1 MRRKRSLKLRIPAG
15 IQDGVSLVKRGE
27 GEPGMR
33 GGPAGDLYITVTVK
47 PHRLFKRDGN
57 NILLDMPISI
67 TQAAL
72 GAEIDVPT
80 LEKPVKQ
87 RIPEGTQTGTQFRIK
102 GQGIPSLKNGLKGD
116 LILTVHVEV
125 PRKLNERLEGP
136 PASWS
141 RAWAA
146 RNTKDARPSPTK
158 SRKYST
164 TDPKAQGARR
174 PGRFWTQED
183 AEVPILEWLEA
194 VVHTTTFGSDLV
206 SDEMM
211 ALGAAGTE
219 IVDRADVP
227 DPRQPGVYWELYDPA
242 MIDAM
247 PDDVL
252 VKAWFERGEKE
263 RETIEAVRAHLEQL
277 RAQGGADL
285 GTLRLE
291 LSGVKDEDWSENW
304 KKYYKPFR
312 IGTHLV
318 VKPTWEAYQPSPEDL
333 IIELDP
339 GMAFGTGTHET
350 TSMCMQLLEKHLKSD
365 MRVMDVGTGSGILA
379 IAAARLGAK
388 EVLAIDIDPAAVKVA
403 RENIVL
409 NHVEDRVRAVE
420 GDLCKSEA
428 MPCDL
433 AVANIVADAI
443 RMLAAPLTRHL
454 AKGGLL
460 ICSGIIREREQDV
473 LDAALAAGY
482 VVADRL
488 EKGEWVALAL
498 RNEAA

>member
-1 MRRKRSLKLRIPAG
+1 M
-15 IQDGVSLVKRGE
+15 D
-27 GEPGMR
+27 
-33 GGPAGDLYITVTVK
+33 
-47 PHRLFKRDGN
+47 
-57 NILLDMPISI
+57 
-67 TQAAL
+67 
-72 GAEIDVPT
+72 
-80 LEKPVKQ
+80 
-87 RIPEGTQTGTQFRIK
+87 
-102 GQGIPSLKNGLKGD
+102 
-116 LILTVHVEV
+116 
-125 PRKLNERLEGP
+125 
-136 PASWS
+136 
-141 RAWAA
+141 
-146 RNTKDARPSPTK
+146 
-158 SRKYST
+158 
-164 TDPKAQGARR
+164 
-174 PGRFWTQED
+174 
-183 AEVPILEWLEA
+183 WLEA

-206 SDEMM
+206 SDELM

-242 MIDAM
+242 MVDAM

-263 RETIEAVRAHLEQL
+263 RETLEAVRTHLEQL
-277 RAQGGADL
+277 RAQGGEV
-285 GTLRLE
+285 GTLALE
-291 LSGVKDEDWSENW
+291 LTGVKDEDWSENW

-312 IGTHLV
+312 IGAHLV
-318 VKPTWEAYQPSPEDL
+318 VRPTWEAYEAAPGDL
-333 IIELDP
+333 VIELDP

-350 TSMCMQLLEKHLKSD
+350 TSMCMQLLEKHLQEG

-379 IAAARLGAK
+379 IAAARLGAR

-403 RENIVL
+403 RENIAL
-409 NHVEDRVRAVE
+409 NHVQDRVRAVE

-454 AKGGLL
+454 KKGGLL

-473 LDAALAAGY
+473 LEAALAAGY
-482 VVADRL
+482 AVADRL

>member
-1 MRRKRSLKLRIPAG
+1 M
-15 IQDGVSLVKRGE
+15 D
-27 GEPGMR
+27 
-33 GGPAGDLYITVTVK
+33 
-47 PHRLFKRDGN
+47 
-57 NILLDMPISI
+57 
-67 TQAAL
+67 
-72 GAEIDVPT
+72 
-80 LEKPVKQ
+80 
-87 RIPEGTQTGTQFRIK
+87 
-102 GQGIPSLKNGLKGD
+102 
-116 LILTVHVEV
+116 
-125 PRKLNERLEGP
+125 
-136 PASWS
+136 
-141 RAWAA
+141 
-146 RNTKDARPSPTK
+146 
-158 SRKYST
+158 
-164 TDPKAQGARR
+164 
-174 PGRFWTQED
+174 
-183 AEVPILEWLEA
+183 WLEA

-206 SDEMM
+206 SDELM

-242 MIDAM
+242 MLDAM

-252 VKAWFERGEKE
+252 VKAWFERGA
-263 RETIEAVRAHLEQL
+263 REHETLEAVRARLEQL
-277 RAQGGADL
+277 RAQGGDL

-291 LSGVKDEDWSENW
+291 VSGVKDEDWSENW

-312 IGTHLV
+312 IGARLV
-318 VKPTWEAYQPSPEDL
+318 VRPTWEAYEPAPGDL
-333 IIELDP
+333 VIELDP

-350 TSMCMQLLEKHLKSD
+350 TNMCMQLLEKHLKSG

-379 IAAARLGAK
+379 IAAALLGA
-388 EVLAIDIDPAAVKVA
+388 EQVLAIDIDPAAVKVA
-403 RENIVL
+403 RENAAL
-409 NHVEDRVRAVE
+409 NHVEGRVRAVE

-454 AKGGLL
+454 EKGGLL

-482 VVADRL
+482 AVADRL

-498 RNEAA
+498 RNGAA